1 MKFARRL
8 MVDTGVYLDYR
19 PNWAAAAVRW
29 IDSALQMKAEEF
41 ALLLP
46 VPAPIRVEFDAPGV
60 SIRCR
65 QTALS
70 THRGSG
76 LSRTLLNF

>member
-1 MKFARRL
+1 

-60 SIRCR
+60 S
-65 QTALS
+65 
-70 THRGSG
+70 SG
-76 LSRTLLNF
+76 AAKRPCLRTVVPV